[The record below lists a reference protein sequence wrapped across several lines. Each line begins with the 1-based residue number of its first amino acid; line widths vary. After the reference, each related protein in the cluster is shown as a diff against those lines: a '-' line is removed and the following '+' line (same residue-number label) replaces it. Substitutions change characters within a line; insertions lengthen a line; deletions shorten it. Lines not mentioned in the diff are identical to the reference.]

1 MTEDRF
7 LTAQEAAAEL
17 EISLATL
24 YAYASRGMLRS
35 EPVPGDPRAR
45 RYPRED
51 VLRLQ
56 EKKELRKDP
65 EKVAPK
71 ALSWGAP
78 VLESAITLVQEGRL
92 YYRGR
97 DAVALARSASVEEV
111 AALIWT
117 GDPAAAGAVFAS
129 APPVLPDWAGPIL
142 AADLTPIERCQ
153 VVLPLA
159 GAADLAAWDLRPSA
173 IPATGGRIL
182 QFLSGIA
189 AGVSTPPP
197 GGLANILQAGW
208 APGRPEA
215 AGPIASALILS
226 ADHELNVSAFTARC
240 VASAGSS
247 PYDVVSAGVAALK
260 GARHGG
266 HTERVEALF
275 REAGSAAGARRALA
289 DRLRRGEAIPGCGHP
304 LYPDGD
310 PRGTALLELAAE
322 VAPGSPAIE
331 CALALADA
339 SRELLREHP
348 TIDLG
353 LVALARALDLPEGT
367 PLALFALG
375 RTIGWIGHAIEQ
387 YALGRLIRPRAAYV
401 GEMPGG
407 VCAAESRSQG
417 LQGLQGLQGQQG
429 RGKRFSG
436 LVPGP

>member
-17 EISLATL
+17 GISLATL

-51 VLRLQ
+51 VLRLK
-56 EKKELRKDP
+56 EKKELRKEP

-78 VLESAITLVQEGRL
+78 VLESAITLVQDGRL

-97 DAVALARSASVEEV
+97 DAIALARSASVEEV

-117 GDPAAAGAVFAS
+117 GDSAAATEIFQGEGPGL
-129 APPVLPDWAGPIL
+129 PPWMGP
-142 AADLTPIERCQ
+142 ADLSPVERCQ
-153 VVLPLA
+153 AVLPLA
-159 GAADLAAWDLRPSA
+159 GAADLAGWDLRPA
-173 IPATGGRIL
+173 AVVATGGRIL
-182 QFLSGIA
+182 RLLAGVAAGRIESGIA
-189 AGVSTPPP
+189 AT
-197 GGLANILQAGW
+197 LQTGW
-208 APGRPEA
+208 ARDRPEA

-240 VASAGSS
+240 VASAASS
-247 PYDVVSAGVAALK
+247 PYDVVSAGLAALK

-266 HTERVEALF
+266 HTDRVEALF
-275 REAGSAAGARRALA
+275 REAGSAAGARRVLA
-289 DRLRRGEAIPGCGHP
+289 DRLRRGEEISGFGHP

-310 PRGTALLELAAE
+310 PRGAALLEIAAE
-322 VAPGSPAIE
+322 VAPGSPAVE
-331 CALALADA
+331 CAQALAEA
-339 SRELLREHP
+339 GRELIREHP

-353 LVALARALDLPEGT
+353 LVALARALELPEKT

-375 RTIGWIGHAIEQ
+375 RTIGWLGHAIEQ
-387 YALGRLIRPRAAYV
+387 YALGKLIRPRAAYV

-407 VCAAESRSQG
+407 S
-417 LQGLQGLQGQQG
+417 
-429 RGKRFSG
+429 
-436 LVPGP
+436 